1 MDFCLSTQG
10 EFLKCVFYCCKD
22 GKRIPKGDRI
32 CERVEKERKMKKY
45 EDRWKE
51 REGSSYE
58 KADRKY
64 LVSGIKSNQGNWQSV
79 YRVEEYCMERNEYIL
94 VGYYKKKEQ

>member
-1 MDFCLSTQG
+1 MDFWLSANDKH
-10 EFLKCVFYCCKD
+10 LKCVFYCRKD
-22 GKRIPKGDRI
+22 GERILKGDRI
-32 CERVEKERKMKKY
+32 CERVEKKWKMKNYK
-45 EDRWKE
+45 DRWKE